1 MRKGRK
7 ITWDD
12 LAAQARSNLL
22 VPDKKRK
29 SPAHEEHDLQ
39 CACVNWF
46 NLVHPNMRLNLF
58 AVPNGGR
65 RDKVTGARLKAEGVR
80 PGVADLILLKQRHGY
95 GALLIEMKTS
105 KGVLSQLQRI
115 WRNHVSLDGYKYV
128 VCRSVQDFIKEV
140 NEYLDEE

>member
-1 MRKGRK
+1 MPKK
-7 ITWDD
+7 LKTTWEQL
-12 LAAQARSNLL
+12 LARQGLK
-22 VPDKKRK
+22 PTKK
-29 SPAHEEHDLQ
+29 PAHEEHDLQ

-46 NLVHPNMRLNLF
+46 NLQYPNMRLNLF

-128 VCRSVQDFIKEV
+128 VCRSVQDFI
-140 NEYLDEE
+140 NEINDYLNEE

>member
-1 MRKGRK
+1 MAKKLKTTWEQLLARQGLKSTKPRK
-7 ITWDD
+7 
-12 LAAQARSNLL
+12 
-22 VPDKKRK
+22 
-29 SPAHEEHDLQ
+29 PAHEEHDLQ

-46 NLVHPNMRLNLF
+46 NLQHPNMRLNLF

-105 KGVLSQLQRI
+105 KGILSQIQRI

-128 VCRSVQDFIKEV
+128 VCRSLQDFIKEITDYL
-140 NEYLDEE
+140 NEE